1 MSDCAGSKSSSGESN
16 RSSSSSTITLKQN
29 AEAGARAI
37 MVVAK
42 KKKNEAETKL
52 HKSRLDEEEQIRRS
66 ETARKA
72 IYLETNPHLL
82 MMQKENIIADRRL
95 SVIRNIVETN
105 SDKVSVTETLD

>member
-42 KKKNEAETKL
+42 KKKKRSWDETPQIKIRWGRTDKEIRDSKESDIL
-52 HKSRLDEEEQIRRS
+52 GNKSSPTHD
-66 ETARKA
+66 AKRK
-72 IYLETNPHLL
+72 YH
-82 MMQKENIIADRRL
+82 
-95 SVIRNIVETN
+95 SG
-105 SDKVSVTETLD
+105 